1 MKADGFGRS
10 LAFAA
15 IAGIAWPAV
24 ALVAGPTLGTRA
36 ALALYLVASAAVYA
50 GCLATSRVRAI
61 GAALVAALI
70 GAAFAVA
77 GLDLAAVA
85 LGAAVGLGVARSGVV
100 FRTNAAR
107 ALAVEALLL
116 GGGLALARFLA
127 SPTLL
132 GAALA
137 IWGFGLVQSAFFAI
151 GGMRERSV
159 ASDGL
164 DRFERARRRAAELL
178 GDDARA

>member
-10 LAFAA
+10 VAFAA
-15 IAGIAWPAV
+15 IAGIAWPAF
-24 ALVAGPTLGTRA
+24 ALFAGPILGTRA
-36 ALALYLVASAAVYA
+36 ALALYLVAGAAAYA
-50 GCLATSRVRAI
+50 GCLATGRVRAI
-61 GAALVAALI
+61 GAALVTAAI
-70 GAAFAVA
+70 GAAFACVGA
-77 GLDLAAVA
+77 GLGAVA

-100 FRTNAAR
+100 FRTSAAR
-107 ALAVEALLL
+107 ALAVEAVLL

-127 SPTLL
+127 APTLL

-151 GGMRERSV
+151 GGVRERS
-159 ASDGL
+159 AESAGP

-178 GDDARA
+178 EDAG

>member
-1 MKADGFGRS
+1 MRADGFGRS

-15 IAGIAWPAV
+15 IAGVAWPAF
-24 ALVAGPTLGTRA
+24 ALVAGPILGMRA
-36 ALALYLVASAAVYA
+36 ALALYLVMGAAVYA
-50 GCLATSRVRAI
+50 GGLATSRVRAI
-61 GAALVAALI
+61 GAALVAAAI
-70 GAAFAVA
+70 GAAFACA
-77 GLDLAAVA
+77 GLDLGAVA

-100 FRTNAAR
+100 HRANAAR

-132 GAALA
+132 GTALA

-151 GGMRERSV
+151 GGVRERSGE
-159 ASDGL
+159 SGGP
-164 DRFERARRRAAELL
+164 DRFERARRRAVELL
-178 GDDARA
+178 G